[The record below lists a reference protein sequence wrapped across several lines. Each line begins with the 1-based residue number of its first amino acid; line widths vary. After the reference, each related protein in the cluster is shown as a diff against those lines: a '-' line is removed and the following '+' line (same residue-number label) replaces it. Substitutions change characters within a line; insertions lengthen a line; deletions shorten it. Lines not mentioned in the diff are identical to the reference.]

1 MPLDTTLISPETA
14 GPALEHVGTIL
25 GPGPTLLVEPRSI
38 APWLADSA
46 FGSISSRAITPRLD
60 AEEEEDEGE
69 EDPFADDD
77 DEFGAGDEGEDD
89 DDFLEDD
96 DEEFDEDADFDD
108 DDDDL

>member
-14 GPALEHVGTIL
+14 GPALELVGTVL
-25 GPGPTLLVEPRSI
+25 GPGAPMLIEPGSI
-38 APWLADSA
+38 APWLARDA
-46 FGSISSRAITPRLD
+46 SITAAIRALSPLLD
-60 AEEEEDEGE
+60 AEEEEDESE
-69 EDPFADDD
+69 EDPFADDE